1 MTDPWLRPQGDPW
14 LNSSFPIPQMADA
27 ALAPVDATHGFGGAS
42 EDLAER
48 AMQEMYNAAHGSN
61 WMGEEMDGYEETPVE
76 ENDLGAFA
84 PPLFDIRSTF
94 ATLSDVSTRARQ
106 EAIAAANSANSFIR
120 PRTAEQGQ
128 YQGLSDRVT
137 LNYEDLPANPESA
150 PPAAATLQGFHQI
163 HNWQET
169 QHLIPMFAQLNQ
181 CTEMV
186 NYFWPDQPNY
196 RTPPICRIA
205 HAGDCELLTHGFVD
219 AATCTQCHHL
229 QNQCLREQQH
239 AAMEDT
245 KGYVCQGC
253 AYKIRRLDPRTGRRL
268 GYKDNCLCNAQI
280 RKSWVCHEHRE
291 AGIAELQTYANLARE
306 WAIRLGQGNDYCI
319 GCYKNRPDP
328 TSATWGCFVCREWA
342 YRGL

>member
-1 MTDPWLRPQGDPW
+1 MDFKSMYYTSRDCFHNLEAKLHFRDRLSLPAVELNTRTNDAYSDLDQAMSGPSGTYSRPAGLPSLGTFAGQEGQSYSSEVAVPDYMTDPWLRPQGDPW

-181 CTEMV
+181 CTEM
-186 NYFWPDQPNY
+186 
-196 RTPPICRIA
+196 
-205 HAGDCELLTHGFVD
+205 
-219 AATCTQCHHL
+219 
-229 QNQCLREQQH
+229 
-239 AAMEDT
+239 
-245 KGYVCQGC
+245 
-253 AYKIRRLDPRTGRRL
+253 
-268 GYKDNCLCNAQI
+268 
-280 RKSWVCHEHRE
+280 
-291 AGIAELQTYANLARE
+291 
-306 WAIRLGQGNDYCI
+306 
-319 GCYKNRPDP
+319 
-328 TSATWGCFVCREWA
+328 
-342 YRGL
+342 